1 MAGVRDIPKQLQAQW
16 GAMDRRV
23 RVGILVALGAV
34 TVGLAVLL
42 GTGGRVD
49 YAPLYAGLQA
59 EDASAVVEKL
69 GELKIP
75 YQLGRG
81 GEVIEV
87 PRAQVAEAR
96 LALASQGLPRG
107 GAVGFELFDKQ
118 GLGVSDFVQR
128 TQYHRALQG
137 ELERSIVTLAAV
149 QRARVHLVVPEKT
162 LFRAPSEGASA
173 SVVLQLRPGRALQP
187 QQVQGIVH
195 LIASSVDGLR
205 PERVTVVDGRGEV
218 LSQRSGA
225 QAAAT
230 AALTYQREIEET
242 AAKRAQELLE
252 RTLGKGHAA
261 VQVSA
266 QVDTSQVERT
276 DENFSPEGQVVRSE
290 QEVDDV
296 VGATGEAGAEGVAG
310 ARANLPGGPPPQVAA
325 AGGSHRRSQTRNYEI
340 SKVMQKVTQPVGRL
354 MRLTV
359 AVLVDGKYEAAS
371 TQAQGQGGPGGA
383 AATKKFVP
391 RNKEE
396 LDAYA
401 AIVKEAVGFDAKRG
415 DQVEVRCV
423 PFAGGDTMDEAGA
436 GDRPMNEVTHS
447 PWLYA
452 AGTAAIL
459 ALLAGAGYAL
469 SRRRQHVQVL
479 PAGIELPTRVE
490 QLQASLAGEPRALP
504 ATPAESPGPSPLALR
519 QQALE
524 MLSRHPE
531 QAAHVLRAWIH
542 ETTAEGEGE
551 GGKQNPSSKERI
563 L

>member
-1 MAGVRDIPKQLQAQW
+1 MAGVRDIPKQVQAQW
-16 GAMDRRV
+16 RALDRRA

-34 TVGLAVLL
+34 AVGLTALV
-42 GTGGRVD
+42 GTSGRVD

-87 PRAQVAEAR
+87 PREQVAEAR

-137 ELERSIVTLAAV
+137 ELERSILTLAAV

-162 LFRAPSEGASA
+162 LFRAPSDGASA

-218 LSQRSGA
+218 LSQRSGS

-242 AAKRAQELLE
+242 AARRAQELLE

-276 DENFSPEGQVVRSE
+276 DENFNPEGQVVRSE

-296 VGATGEAGAEGVAG
+296 VGPTGEAGAEGVAG

-340 SKVMQKVTQPVGRL
+340 SKVMRKVTQPVGRL
-354 MRLTV
+354 ERLTV
-359 AVLVDGKYEAAS
+359 AVLVDGKYEAAP
-371 TQAQGQGGPGGA
+371 PGDGAGAGA
-383 AATKKFVP
+383 AARKFVP

-423 PFAGGDTMDEAGA
+423 PFAGGDTMDEGGA
-436 GDRPMNEVTHS
+436 GDRPMSEVTPIS

-452 AGTAAIL
+452 GGTALIM

-490 QLQASLAGEPRALP
+490 QLQASLAGEPRSLP
-504 ATPAESPGPSPLALR
+504 ATPAEAPGPSPLLLR

-524 MLSRHPE
+524 MLERHPE

-542 ETTAEGEGE
+542 ETPEDANGERDGEG
-551 GGKQNPSSKERI
+551 KPSKERI